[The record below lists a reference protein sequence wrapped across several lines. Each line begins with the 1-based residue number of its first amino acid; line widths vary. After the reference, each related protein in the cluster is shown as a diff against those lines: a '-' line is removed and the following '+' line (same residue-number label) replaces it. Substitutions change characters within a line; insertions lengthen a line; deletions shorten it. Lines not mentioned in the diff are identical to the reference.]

1 MDMGLEGRT
10 AIVCGASSGMG
21 LATAEALAAEGANVV
36 MFGRRRELLE
46 READRVGALAVQGDL
61 TIPQHLE
68 RLVQA
73 TVGAFGG
80 VDVLVLNGGGPPAGK
95 ASTISAAAVEEAVA
109 LLLTSHVTLVGRCLP
124 HLRESGRGR
133 IVAIESSSVREPLA
147 NLALSNAVRPGVV
160 GWLKTLARELGPDGI
175 TVNTIAP
182 GSIDTDRLRSLRG
195 PGRSRCRGAREHSP
209 PAPRSGE
216 RDSRRGDVSRVR
228 PRRLR
233 DRRRDPGRRRTHPQP
248 AVKASTSRWLLLAG
262 GALLAVVV
270 LLLATMP
277 ANDYL
282 FVPNSAHPIAG
293 KVEVEGKSG
302 ADGPGGIYY
311 VDVTVRKVRWLERLL
326 PFARPDGA
334 SLVPAQAVTAPGE
347 SFRQRIVQARA
358 EMKHSEQV
366 AAAVALRADGR
377 DVETVPRGVL
387 VEAVALDVPAAKSLS
402 SGDVIV
408 GVDGRKVTTV
418 EQLLHATRALEP
430 GDEVALRLRQD
441 DKVVERTVRTVAA
454 PDDPKRAII
463 GISVSQDAKIDLPLD
478 VNIDLGN
485 VGGPSAGLPFAL
497 QIYQELGHD
506 VDRGRRVAATGEIEL
521 DGSVEPV
528 GGIKQKTYGV
538 RSSGADVF
546 LVPAGENAATA
557 RRYAGGLRIVPV
569 KSFEQALRVLR
580 TISQK

>member
-1 MDMGLEGRT
+1 M
-10 AIVCGASSGMG
+10 
-21 LATAEALAAEGANVV
+21 
-36 MFGRRRELLE
+36 
-46 READRVGALAVQGDL
+46 
-61 TIPQHLE
+61 
-68 RLVQA
+68 
-73 TVGAFGG
+73 
-80 VDVLVLNGGGPPAGK
+80 
-95 ASTISAAAVEEAVA
+95 
-109 LLLTSHVTLVGRCLP
+109 
-124 HLRESGRGR
+124 
-133 IVAIESSSVREPLA
+133 
-147 NLALSNAVRPGVV
+147 
-160 GWLKTLARELGPDGI
+160 
-175 TVNTIAP
+175 
-182 GSIDTDRLRSLRG
+182 
-195 PGRSRCRGAREHSP
+195 
-209 PAPRSGE
+209 
-216 RDSRRGDVSRVR
+216 
-228 PRRLR
+228 
-233 DRRRDPGRRRTHPQP
+233 
-248 AVKASTSRWLLLAG
+248 KASTSRWLLLAG

-347 SFRQRIVQARA
+347 SFRQRIVQARD

-463 GISVSQDAKIDLPLD
+463 GISVSQDAKIGLPLD

-506 VDRGRRVAATGEIEL
+506 VDRGQRVAATGEIEL

-580 TISQK
+580 TLSQK